1 MSFIDPQGGR
11 VGVQKI
17 CVVVTGPPP
26 NYRHF
31 PWWTF
36 GTGSG
41 NPNAKFKLCATLCRL
56 FIFEQ
61 ERHLWVSLSI
71 KFIIQWAQWK
81 IMAKSAFLTFFMV
94 VYGRVFNYS
103 MLVLV
108 IMLWIWHLES
118 ALNFW
123 YKDFTLHEH
132 TFWPG
137 RSFFQQGQKCSP
149 WVPLYSYNT

>member
-1 MSFIDPQGGR
+1 MFFYPQGGW
-11 VGVQKI
+11 VFAKKF
-17 CVVVTGPPP
+17 CVVTGLAPPP
-26 NYRHF
+26 FRHF
-31 PWWTF
+31 PRRNF
-36 GTGSG
+36 ETGSRI
-41 NPNAKFKLCATLCRL
+41 PNTKFKLRATLCRL

-108 IMLWIWHLES
+108 IML
-118 ALNFW
+118 
-123 YKDFTLHEH
+123 
-132 TFWPG
+132 
-137 RSFFQQGQKCSP
+137 
-149 WVPLYSYNT
+149 